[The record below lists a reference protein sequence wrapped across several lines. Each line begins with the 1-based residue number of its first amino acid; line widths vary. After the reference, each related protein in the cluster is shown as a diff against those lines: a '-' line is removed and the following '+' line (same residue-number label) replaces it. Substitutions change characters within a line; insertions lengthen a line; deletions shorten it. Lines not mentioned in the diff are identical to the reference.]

1 MRLSGRLPED
11 HGLATLAARMC
22 ADPLTPRYAVVELDC
37 TSIQTDTVTG
47 EQSPTLRIR
56 RIEGLV
62 DTVTAA
68 HLQGMLGAA
77 QDVRLGVTALWD
89 ETRTERPQ

>member
-1 MRLSGRLPED
+1 
-11 HGLATLAARMC
+11 MC

-56 RIEGLV
+56 RIEGHRSGRV
-62 DTVTAA
+62 G
-68 HLQGMLGAA
+68 Q
-77 QDVRLGVTALWD
+77 
-89 ETRTERPQ
+89 